1 MASNVA
7 GSQEATRTE
16 LRDMLERGAL
26 YADRF
31 PPSLRDAL
39 DVADPLTELVTRALG
54 ERKAVVLSGNAGD
67 GKSHLAQ
74 RALDALPTRSCIE
87 VTAGHPA
94 PTPVPRDTVVF
105 IRDAS
110 ALTNAEVL
118 TAVVAAVD
126 GQAPLL
132 ITINEGPLNSL
143 AADST
148 GEFFRGVRDV
158 LHRRAR
164 GIRAGDPER
173 MLILSLSG
181 RQLAKSEFVEGALSK
196 LLPLAGPCSTCG
208 TSRDCPRVVGARTLR
223 RSRRAR
229 ERVAALLQLLTDRG
243 RHVSAREIWL
253 FLTDMFFAWTCSAG
267 QDEVDRAAG
276 YFWVR
281 LFESDNRLSHEIALE
296 FDPINAPMAREDILL
311 WQGKFAELDYDQE
324 FPGLSPAAV
333 ARESREDGLR
343 LFASAKRAFFF
354 MSKSLDPQSLLARQ
368 TMAPEFG
375 RLLSTASTESRR
387 VIRELVGLINRYR
400 LDARTENDLWVSRHH
415 SMAAHKRPYA
425 LAAAAKLPIERLE
438 ISVPF
443 AYEAENYEGAGF
455 FPDRLLLRWA
465 GSEQVLAVSFDTWR
479 RLQEERSM
487 TVDRDQEGLDFAL
500 DLFMSQAPAP
510 ALEDPEVHYYDHE
523 RHEEIVIRLKP
534 GDRSIE
540 LL

>member
-1 MASNVA
+1 MTSDLA
-7 GSQEATRTE
+7 GTHDTRAA
-16 LRDMLERGAL
+16 LREMLERGAL

-39 DVADPLTELVTRALG
+39 DVADPLTELVSAALL
-54 ERKAVVLSGNAGD
+54 ERKSVVLSGNAGD

-74 RALDALPTRSCIE
+74 RALDALPSRSCIQ
-87 VTAGHPA
+87 VTSDHPA
-94 PTPVPRDTVVF
+94 REPVPDDAVVF
-105 IRDAS
+105 VRDAS

-118 TAVVAAVD
+118 SAVAAAQS
-126 GQAPLL
+126 GHAPLL

-143 AADST
+143 AADPS
-148 GEFFRGVRDV
+148 GSFFQEVRNV
-158 LHRRAR
+158 LHARAR
-164 GIRAGDPER
+164 GLAAGDPDQ

-181 RQLAKSEFVEGALSK
+181 RQLAKSDFVEGALSK
-196 LLPLAGPCSTCG
+196 LLPLVGPCSTCG
-208 TSRDCPRVVGARTLR
+208 SSRDCPRVVGARALK

-253 FLTDMFFAWTCSAG
+253 FLTDMFFAWTCTPG

-276 YFWVR
+276 YFWER
-281 LFESDNRLSHEIALE
+281 LFAPDNRLSREIALE

-311 WQGKFAELDYDQE
+311 WQGKFDELDYDQD
-324 FPGLSPAAV
+324 FPGLAPASV
-333 ARESREDGLR
+333 ARDSREDGLR
-343 LFASAKRAFFF
+343 LFASAKRAYFF
-354 MSKSLDPQSLLARQ
+354 MSKSIDPQSLLARQ
-368 TMAPEFG
+368 SLAPDFG
-375 RLLSTASTESRR
+375 RLLTTASSDRRR

-415 SMAAHKRPYA
+415 SMAAHKRPFA
-425 LAAAAKLPIERLE
+425 LAAATKLPIEQLD

-443 AYEAENYEGAGF
+443 AFESESYAGAGF
-455 FPDRLLLRWA
+455 FPDRLLLCWQ

-479 RLQEERSM
+479 RLQEERSL

-500 DLFMSQAPAP
+500 DLFMSQSPAT

-523 RHEEIVIRLKP
+523 RQEQIVIRLKP
-534 GDRSIE
+534 ADRSIE

>member
-1 MASNVA
+1 VA
-7 GSQEATRTE
+7 GIQEATRTE
-16 LRDMLERGAL
+16 LRDLLERGAL

-39 DVADPLTELVTRALG
+39 DVPDPLTDLVTLALG
-54 ERKAVVLSGNAGD
+54 ERKSVVLSGNAGD

-74 RALDALPTRSCIE
+74 RALDALPSRSCIE

-94 PTPVPRDTVVF
+94 LDPVPQDAVVF
-105 IRDAS
+105 VRDAS

-118 TAVVAAVD
+118 AAVAAAHNA
-126 GQAPLL
+126 GAPLL

-143 AADST
+143 AAEVA
-148 GEFFRGVRDV
+148 GEFFRTVRDV
-158 LHRRAR
+158 LHHRAR
-164 GIRAGDPER
+164 GIRADDPSGV
-173 MLILSLSG
+173 LILSLSG

-196 LLPLAGPCSTCG
+196 LLPLVGPCSTCG
-208 TSRDCPRVVGARTLR
+208 SSRDCPRVVGARALR

-229 ERVAALLQLLTDRG
+229 GRVALLLQLLTDRG

-253 FLTDMFFAWTCSAG
+253 FLTEMFFAWTCKPG
-267 QDEVDRAAG
+267 QDEIDRAAG

-281 LFESDNRLSHEIALE
+281 LFESDNRLSREIALE

-311 WQGKFAELDYDQE
+311 WQGKFSELDYDQD
-324 FPGLSPAAV
+324 FPGLAPAAV
-333 ARESREDGLR
+333 ARDSREDGLR

-354 MSKSLDPQSLLARQ
+354 MSKSIEPHALLARQ
-368 TMAPEFG
+368 SLAPQFG
-375 RLLSTASTESRR
+375 RLLATANTDSRR
-387 VIRELVGLINRYR
+387 VIREFVGLINRYR

-415 SMAAHKRPYA
+415 SMAAHRRPFA
-425 LAAAAKLPIERLE
+425 LAAAAKLPIEQLE

-443 AYEAENYEGAGF
+443 AYESETYESAGF
-455 FPDRLLLRWA
+455 FPDRLLLRWG
-465 GSEQVLAVSFDTWR
+465 GSEQVLVVSFDTWR
-479 RLQEERSM
+479 RLQEDRSL

-510 ALEDPEVHYYDHE
+510 ALDDPEVHYYDHE
-523 RHEEIVIRLKP
+523 RQEQIVIRLKP
-534 GDRSIE
+534 ADRSIE

>member
-1 MASNVA
+1 MA
-7 GSQEATRTE
+7 GTQEATRTD
-16 LRDMLERGAL
+16 LRDLLERGAL

-39 DVADPLTELVTRALG
+39 DVADPLTDLVTGALG
-54 ERKAVVLSGNAGD
+54 ERKSVVLSGNAGD

-74 RALDALPTRSCIE
+74 RALDALSTRSCIE

-94 PTPVPRDTVVF
+94 GEPVPQDTVVF
-105 IRDAS
+105 VRDAS
-110 ALTNAEVL
+110 ALTDAEVL
-118 TAVVAAVD
+118 AAVTAARTA
-126 GQAPLL
+126 QAPLL

-143 AADST
+143 AADPE
-148 GEFFRGVRDV
+148 GEFFRTVRDV
-158 LHRRAR
+158 LHSRAR
-164 GIRAGDPER
+164 GIRTDDPER

-181 RQLAKSEFVEGALSK
+181 RQLAKSDFADGALSK
-196 LLPLAGPCSTCG
+196 LLPLIGPCSTCG
-208 TSRDCPRVVGARTLR
+208 TSRDCPRVVGARALR

-253 FLTDMFFAWTCSAG
+253 FLTDMFFAWTCSPG
-267 QDEVDRAAG
+267 QDEIDRAAG

-281 LFESDNRLSHEIALE
+281 LFESNNKLSHEIALE

-311 WQGKFAELDYDQE
+311 WQGKFGELDYDQE
-324 FPGLSPAAV
+324 FPGLAPATV
-333 ARESREDGLR
+333 ARASREDGLR
-343 LFASAKRAFFF
+343 LFASAKRALFF
-354 MSKSLDPQSLLARQ
+354 MSRSIDPQSLLARQ
-368 TMAPEFG
+368 SMAPEFG
-375 RLLSTASTESRR
+375 RLLTTASTDPRR

-415 SMAAHKRPYA
+415 SMAAHRRPFA
-425 LAAAAKLPIERLE
+425 LAAAAKLPIEQLE

-443 AYEAENYEGAGF
+443 AYESENYDGAGF

-479 RLQEERSM
+479 RLQEERSL

-523 RHEEIVIRLKP
+523 RQEEIVIRLKP
-534 GDRSIE
+534 TDRSIE